1 MSQVKESVFGTLVTL
16 LIIAGAL
23 AFLIYMT
30 IGHGGALNVPF
41 FL

>member
-1 MSQVKESVFGTLVTL
+1 MSQAKESDFGTLVNL
-16 LIIAGAL
+16 LIMAGSL
-23 AFLIYMT
+23 IFLIYMT